1 MGPTLGGVHRQ
12 VGWGMIPMIQLLGR
26 PQVFWVS
33 AHYNKM
39 KMKYETID
47 PGYKLTQST
56 PQKSNIDTKK
66 CHV

>member
-39 KMKYETID
+39 KMKYETIE
-47 PGYKLTQST
+47 GIQT
-56 PQKSNIDTKK
+56 DTKYTPEI
-66 CHV
+66 